1 MIYNERNIRKEIVL
15 EAAKQIMMAART
27 APKGKGV
34 DIIEIITL
42 SHDSLP
48 TLSENMRSE
57 GKKRGMMFFLRD
69 ADNIEQVDA
78 VILIGTRR
86 HPLGLNCAY
95 CGAKTCGENPESN
108 PCAINS
114 IDVGIAIG
122 SACSKAADLRI
133 DTRVMFSAGT
143 TAQSMNL
150 LPGCNQII
158 ALALSV
164 SSKNPFFDRKFQ
176 APKQ

>member
-69 ADNIEQVDA
+69 ADNIEQADA

-108 PCAINS
+108 RCGNRYRIGLFKSCRPPYRHPG
-114 IDVGIAIG
+114 DVLGRHNRTIYESPAR
-122 SACSKAADLRI
+122 L
-133 DTRVMFSAGT
+133 
-143 TAQSMNL
+143 
-150 LPGCNQII
+150 
-158 ALALSV
+158 
-164 SSKNPFFDRKFQ
+164 
-176 APKQ
+176 

>member
-57 GKKRGMMFFLRD
+57 GKKRGMMFFLLRGFLRPPKRT
-69 ADNIEQVDA
+69 AT
-78 VILIGTRR
+78 ILWPLKRR
-86 HPLGLNCAY
+86 LQEISCP
-95 CGAKTCGENPESN
+95 
-108 PCAINS
+108 
-114 IDVGIAIG
+114 
-122 SACSKAADLRI
+122 
-133 DTRVMFSAGT
+133 
-143 TAQSMNL
+143 
-150 LPGCNQII
+150 
-158 ALALSV
+158 
-164 SSKNPFFDRKFQ
+164 
-176 APKQ
+176 

>member
-69 ADNIEQVDA
+69 ADNIEHRNPP
-78 VILIGTRR
+78 T
-86 HPLGLNCAY
+86 PLRF
-95 CGAKTCGENPESN
+95 E
-108 PCAINS
+108 
-114 IDVGIAIG
+114 
-122 SACSKAADLRI
+122 LRI
-133 DTRVMFSAGT
+133 LWSENVW
-143 TAQSMNL
+143 
-150 LPGCNQII
+150 
-158 ALALSV
+158 
-164 SSKNPFFDRKFQ
+164 
-176 APKQ
+176 

>member
-69 ADNIEQVDA
+69 PDNIEQADA

-86 HPLGLNCAY
+86 
-95 CGAKTCGENPESN
+95 PE
-108 PCAINS
+108 
-114 IDVGIAIG
+114 
-122 SACSKAADLRI
+122 
-133 DTRVMFSAGT
+133 
-143 TAQSMNL
+143 
-150 LPGCNQII
+150 
-158 ALALSV
+158 
-164 SSKNPFFDRKFQ
+164 
-176 APKQ
+176 

>member
-69 ADNIEQVDA
+69 ADNIEQADA

-86 HPLGLNCAY
+86 HPLGTVERKRVVKILKAILVRL
-95 CGAKTCGENPESN
+95 TLSMWESL
-108 PCAINS
+108 S
-114 IDVGIAIG
+114 DRLVR
-122 SACSKAADLRI
+122 K
-133 DTRVMFSAGT
+133 
-143 TAQSMNL
+143 
-150 LPGCNQII
+150 LPT
-158 ALALSV
+158 SV
-164 SSKNPFFDRKFQ
+164 STPG
-176 APKQ
+176 

>member
-69 ADNIEQVDA
+69 ADNIEQADA

-114 IDVGIAIG
+114 IDVGIAI
-122 SACSKAADLRI
+122 
-133 DTRVMFSAGT
+133 
-143 TAQSMNL
+143 
-150 LPGCNQII
+150 
-158 ALALSV
+158 
-164 SSKNPFFDRKFQ
+164 
-176 APKQ
+176 

>member
-57 GKKRGMMFFLRD
+57 YRTSRRSYPHRNPPTPLRF
-69 ADNIEQVDA
+69 E
-78 VILIGTRR
+78 
-86 HPLGLNCAY
+86 
-95 CGAKTCGENPESN
+95 
-108 PCAINS
+108 
-114 IDVGIAIG
+114 
-122 SACSKAADLRI
+122 LRI
-133 DTRVMFSAGT
+133 LWSENVW
-143 TAQSMNL
+143 
-150 LPGCNQII
+150 
-158 ALALSV
+158 
-164 SSKNPFFDRKFQ
+164 
-176 APKQ
+176 

>member
-69 ADNIEQVDA
+69 ADNIEQADA

-95 CGAKTCGENPESN
+95 CGAKTCGEN
-108 PCAINS
+108 
-114 IDVGIAIG
+114 VGIAIG